1 MEFRMLPIGHGHH
14 DSEARLIAIVSPD
27 SAPIKRLIQDARDRR
42 SLIDATAG
50 RKTQSVLIM
59 DSDHIVLSSLSP
71 ASLQVLRADSQ
82 VPDETYQEEEL
93 QND

>member
-1 MEFRMLPIGHGHH
+1 MEYRMLPIGYGHLV
-14 DSEARLIAIVSPD
+14 SEARLIAIVSPD

-59 DSDHIVLSSLSP
+59 DSDHIVLSSLLPS
-71 ASLQVLRADSQ
+71 SLQVLRTDTPAPVNS
-82 VPDETYQEEEL
+82 PEEEEC
-93 QND
+93 